1 MFHYTH
7 TTNSDGNLHHHQG
20 ILKVTHT
27 AQKYA
32 FYINIENDTQHSTS
46 TYTHASGHNL
56 IQRYL
61 RFIKIGDV

>member
-1 MFHYTH
+1 MFHYTN
-7 TTNSDGNLHHHQG
+7 TTNADGNIHHHQG

-46 TYTHASGHNL
+46 TYTHSSTHNL
-56 IQRYL
+56 VQRYL
-61 RFIKIGDV
+61 RFIRIGDV